1 MTALED
7 INNQCEQLR
16 TQLTQTL
23 TRIYEL
29 EHANTGCEHPMSE
42 CLENE
47 IEAALKLVD
56 TTVVQS
62 GTPWH
67 IALTNMVRIANTNL
81 KRLEED
87 E

>member
-29 EHANTGCEHPMSE
+29 EHANTGCEHPQAE

-47 IEAALKLVD
+47 VEASLKLVD
-56 TTVVQS
+56 TATAQY

-81 KRLEED
+81 KRLEGD
-87 E
+87 K